1 MVPAQALPGGW
12 TCGRR
17 KEPPNAVGDVM
28 KALAIAATLLVAS
41 GSAFAADLPPA
52 PAPVLKAVAYVP
64 AFSWTGLYLGGQ
76 VGYSWGDAESS
87 LSLPELPDYLSASGS
102 PNGVFGGGFAGY
114 NYQFASNLVVGIE
127 ADITGGSLDASG
139 SVSSIFGPA
148 AWEVSAKHELQWFGS
163 VRARV
168 GYAFDRFL
176 PFVTAG
182 YAFGSVESTFMA
194 PGERVSPSESVS
206 GWTVGGGLEYAVT
219 DNILARI
226 EYRYTDY
233 GDVSSLLP
241 NYSNLTVNQSF
252 STNDVR
258 LGLSY
263 KF

>member
-1 MVPAQALPGGW
+1 MW
-12 TCGRR
+12 
-17 KEPPNAVGDVM
+17 GDVM

-76 VGYSWGDAESS
+76 VGYGWADAESS
-87 LSLPELPDYLSASGS
+87 LSIPGSPDYATSSGS
-102 PNGVFGGGFAGY
+102 PNGVFGGGFVGY

-127 ADITGGSLDASG
+127 ADVNGGSLDSTN
-139 SVSSIFGPA
+139 SVTFYGVEIA
-148 AWEVSAKHELQWFGS
+148 EVSAKHELEWFGS

-182 YAFGSVESTFMA
+182 YAFGSVQTSYMA
-194 PGERVSPSESVS
+194 SNERVSPSENVS
-206 GWTVGGGLEYAVT
+206 GWTVGGGLEYAFT

-233 GDVSSLLP
+233 GDVSSYLP
-241 NYSNLTVNQSF
+241 YYYSLTVDHAYT
-252 STNDVR
+252 TNDVR
-258 LGLSY
+258 LGVSY

>member
-1 MVPAQALPGGW
+1 
-12 TCGRR
+12 
-17 KEPPNAVGDVM
+17 M
-28 KALAIAATLLVAS
+28 KALAIAATLLLAS
-41 GSAFAADLPPA
+41 GAAFAADLPSA
-52 PAPVLKAVAYVP
+52 PAPVLKAAAYAP

-76 VGYSWGDAESS
+76 IGYGWGDAESS
-87 LSLPELPDYLSASGS
+87 LSIPSLANYAGASGS
-102 PNGVFGGGFAGY
+102 PDGFFGGGFVGY

-127 ADITGGSLDASG
+127 ADINGGSLDSSNAASSNYFDITG
-139 SVSSIFGPA
+139 VTA
-148 AWEVSAKHELQWFGS
+148 THELEWFGS

-182 YAFGSVESTFMA
+182 YGFGSAKTTYTNAVS
-194 PGERVSPSESVS
+194 GERVSPSGTVS

-233 GDVSSLLP
+233 GDLSSYLL
-241 NYSNLTVNQSF
+241 YDGNLTVDHSYTA
-252 STNDVR
+252 SDLRV
-258 LGLSY
+258 GVSY